1 MTPSPLTLSG
11 VSDAAE
17 QISDIYAGKY
27 DIDRNDDWFLLKLQ
41 EELGELSQAHLR
53 LSGRGRG
60 TATEQDRS
68 DAILS
73 AGPIARARNGVIGRG
88 GKLPWRLKSDMAIF
102 RATTMGKPVIMGRKT
117 WTSLPKKPLVGR
129 TNIVL
134 SRDGSF
140 EPVGAVVCEDFSD
153 ALSIAREQAEEDG
166 VNEVCVIGGASI
178 FEIALT
184 KARRLYLTEVDAD
197 VEGDVVLSPIDETRW
212 TEVRSQRYEAG
223 EEDEFAF
230 TFRVLERR

>member
-1 MTPSPLTLSG
+1 MVT
-11 VSDAAE
+11 
-17 QISDIYAGKY
+17 
-27 DIDRNDDWFLLKLQ
+27 
-41 EELGELSQAHLR
+41 
-53 LSGRGRG
+53 
-60 TATEQDRS
+60 
-68 DAILS
+68 LS
-73 AGPIARARNGVIGRG
+73 AGPIARARNGVIGRN

-117 WTSLPKKPLVGR
+117 WESLPKKPLVGR

-140 EPVGAVVCEDFSD
+140 EPQGAVVCEEFSE
-153 ALSIAREQAEEDG
+153 AVSIAREQAEEDG
-166 VNEVCVIGGASI
+166 TSEICVIGGASL
-178 FEIALT
+178 FELALA

-223 EEDEFAF
+223 PDDEYAF